1 MTSASPRKISKS
13 RPRAGD
19 EADRGRISCVL
30 NRGESVSVRWSDG
43 HASQFHVQWLRD
55 NCGCSLCR
63 DEVSGQRLFDITTLP
78 DELVVTDAAVTRSGN
93 LSLSFAPEGHTGVID
108 ARWLRSNCYGDAG
121 RHERCSIACLWGREL
136 MQALPAADHVEVT
149 ASRTALGHWLRM
161 VRTYGLALLRG
172 VPTETG
178 QVARV
183 AELFG
188 NVRETNYGRV
198 FDVISKPRPSN
209 LAYTAGALGAHTD
222 NPYRDPVPG
231 LQLLHCLEA
240 SGSGGE
246 SFVVDGF
253 LAAEKLRAKAPDH
266 FALLSRYEV
275 PFRFTDRNT
284 DLRASGRLI
293 AIDQKGAVTAIRYN
307 NRSAAAFDLPAAV
320 MTDFY
325 DAYRHF
331 GRLLRDREAEVS
343 FCMTPGDLF
352 IVDNRR
358 VLHGRQEYPA
368 RERRHLQGCY
378 ADRDALDSLLRRISD
393 EKPQQK
399 TKG

>member
-1 MTSASPRKISKS
+1 MTQARPRKISDL
-13 RPRAGD
+13 RPHAGD
-19 EADRGRISCVL
+19 ETERGRIARVS

-43 HASQFHVQWLRD
+43 CASQFQVQWLRD

-78 DELVVTDAAVTRSGN
+78 DELVVTDASVTRSGN
-93 LSLSFAPEGHTGVID
+93 LSLCFSPEGHAGVID
-108 ARWLRSNCYGDAG
+108 AHWLRSNSYDDAG
-121 RHERCSIACLWGREL
+121 RRERYLIACFWGREL
-136 MQALPAADHVEVT
+136 TQELPSADYVEVT
-149 ASRTALGHWLRM
+149 ASRWALGNWLHM
-161 VRTYGLALLRG
+161 VRTYGFAMLRG

-188 NVRETNYGRV
+188 HVRETNYGRV
-198 FDVISKPRPSN
+198 FDVILKPRPNN
-209 LAYTAGALGAHTD
+209 LAYTAAALGVHTD

-231 LQLLHCLEA
+231 LQLLHCLA
-240 SGSGGE
+240 ARGSGGA
-246 SFVVDGF
+246 SLVVDGF
-253 LAAEKLRAKAPDH
+253 LAAERLRAEAPGH
-266 FALLSRYEV
+266 FDLLSRYEV

-293 AIDQKGAVTAIRYN
+293 AVDRKGAVTAIRYN
-307 NRSAAAFDLPAAV
+307 NRSAAAFELPTAV

-325 DAYRHF
+325 AAYRHF
-331 GRLLRDREAEVS
+331 GQLLRDRDAEVS
-343 FCMTPGDLF
+343 FSLTPGDLF

-358 VLHGRQEYPA
+358 VLHGRREYSA
-368 RERRHLQGCY
+368 HEHRHLQGCY

-393 EKPQQK
+393 GIPQ
-399 TKG
+399 

>member
-1 MTSASPRKISKS
+1 MKPASRRKISE
-13 RPRAGD
+13 PRAED
-19 EADRGRISCVL
+19 EADRGRIARVL

-78 DELVVTDAAVTRSGN
+78 DELVVTDATVTRSGN
-93 LSLSFAPEGHTGVID
+93 LSLSFAPEGHAGVID
-108 ARWLRSNCYGDAG
+108 ALWLRSNCYDDAG
-121 RHERCSIACLWGREL
+121 RLERYSIACLWGREL
-136 MQALPAADHVEVT
+136 TQALPTADYVEVT
-149 ASRTALGHWLRM
+149 ASRAALGRWLRM

-188 NVRETNYGRV
+188 HVRETNYGRV
-198 FDVISKPRPSN
+198 FDVISKPQPNN
-209 LAYTAGALGAHTD
+209 LAYTAGALGVHTD
-222 NPYRDPVPG
+222 NPYRDPAPG

-246 SFVVDGF
+246 SLVVDGF
-253 LAAEKLRAKAPDH
+253 LAAERLRAEAPEH
-266 FALLSRYEV
+266 FALLARYEV
-275 PFRFTDRNT
+275 PFRFTDRDA

-293 AIDQKGAVTAIRYN
+293 AVDQEGAVTAICYN
-307 NRSAAAFDLPAAV
+307 NRSASAFDLPAAV

-325 DAYRHF
+325 GAYRHF

-343 FCMTPGDLF
+343 FCMTPGDL
-352 IVDNRR
+352 IILNNRR
-358 VLHGRQEYPA
+358 VLHGRREFPA

-378 ADRDALDSLLRRISD
+378 ADRDALDSLLRRITD
-393 EKPQQK
+393 GMPQ
-399 TKG
+399 